1 MDKNLIKKNIKELSI
16 DQPWNHNYNLY
27 GIYTNNN
34 QKKSIGNNEIKWE
47 RIKKFV
53 DFKDKNV
60 LDLACSDGYFSI
72 QSLLNGSSNVKGID
86 LDNIRIKR
94 ANYVK
99 SLYNYKNIN
108 FKIQD
113 IYNLNLNKEKYDII
127 LCLGLLHRI
136 PDLDKLLN
144 KISSSNSLLVI
155 ETKIFESNEAILKEG
170 DKKTKLNKLNTLYH
184 IPSYKYLEKI
194 LKNNNYNNIIFDIH
208 PDDKNNYKRGLLI
221 CSKN

>member
-34 QKKSIGNNEIKWE
+34 QKNSIGNNEIKWE

-53 DFKDKNV
+53 DFKDKTV

-94 ANYVK
+94 AN
-99 SLYNYKNIN
+99 
-108 FKIQD
+108 
-113 IYNLNLNKEKYDII
+113 
-127 LCLGLLHRI
+127 
-136 PDLDKLLN
+136 
-144 KISSSNSLLVI
+144 
-155 ETKIFESNEAILKEG
+155 
-170 DKKTKLNKLNTLYH
+170 
-184 IPSYKYLEKI
+184 
-194 LKNNNYNNIIFDIH
+194 
-208 PDDKNNYKRGLLI
+208 
-221 CSKN
+221 